1 MIRRRPALARIVRP
15 RVVLPLAVLLAAMA
29 LGGCVFVPDHG
40 GYHDGYAHG
49 DHGDHGGNHDQRGG
63 DNDGH

>member
-15 RVVLPLAVLLAAMA
+15 GTVLPLAVLLAAMA
-29 LGGCVFVPDHG
+29 LGGCVFVPDRG

-49 DHGDHGGNHDQRGG
+49 DHGGNHDQHGG